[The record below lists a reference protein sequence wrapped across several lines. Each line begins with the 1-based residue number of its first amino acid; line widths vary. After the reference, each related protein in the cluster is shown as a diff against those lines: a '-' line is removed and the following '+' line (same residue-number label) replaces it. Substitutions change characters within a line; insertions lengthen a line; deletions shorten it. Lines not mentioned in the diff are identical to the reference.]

1 MVAKLSV
8 SVQRGTRRSTD
19 LLNFDVKVTHLGV
32 MVLGY
37 GLEASNNYKQNNS
50 THSLSLH
57 GGQRTCSPTSKS
69 YARIAITATDSCV
82 LRCLTLSMAQNEQA
96 VGYWMV
102 ERSNPTKPI
111 QNYRCSN
118 SHNNSALKNMRKQFI
133 HTHHSSRLPT
143 ENTASASAPWRR
155 LEYWVH

>member
-32 MVLGY
+32 MVLGQIVII
-37 GLEASNNYKQNNS
+37 QNNS
-50 THSLSLH
+50 THSL
-57 GGQRTCSPTSKS
+57 GQRTCSPTSKS